1 MPVVIK
7 HKCGTLLELRM
18 DMAGKRG
25 VCPVCDGIIVVP
37 EHEELRKLMQK
48 ARANHLHKEM
58 TAEGIATTAPPPAD
72 AAPPESDFASDLEDF
87 AEMGIS
93 DIELPPA
100 SDPDKT
106 AAPEAPP
113 PRAAQPPHMKPPEE
127 EKPAETAET
136 ETKHCPFCGEQMPA
150 DGIICV
156 KCGTNIAT
164 GEKLGTVTGS
174 EPSEKKTSKTKE
186 DEQKPR

>member
-1 MPVVIK
+1 MPVVVK

-58 TAEGIATTAPPPAD
+58 TAEGIATTAPPP
-72 AAPPESDFASDLEDF
+72 ESDFASDLEDF
-87 AEMGIS
+87 AEIGIS

-100 SDPDKT
+100 SDPDKA
-106 AAPEAPP
+106 AAPEAAP

-174 EPSEKKTSKTKE
+174 EPSEKKPSKTSEDEEK